1 MVNAGRCDAKSIGK
15 RWSCWTSRP
24 RTIGKRYIF
33 QTPFAKPME
42 AAEWIWRR
50 STQRFPLALE
60 ARSEKCNVFQW
71 LWDVGCCDAET
82 IGKRLIVWTSPPGA
96 SKHVTFFRPRL
107 QNPWQPLNA
116 ATPNPLEKW
125 KTLRFSDLDSKAI
138 GNRLEL

>member
-33 QTPFAKPME
+33 QTPLAKPME

-60 ARSEKCNVFQW
+60 ARSEKCRVFQW
-71 LWDVGCCDAET
+71 LGGGGPNSQAFSNGVGVTASSGFQWLWRRGLKNVT
-82 IGKRLIVWTSPPGA
+82 FSMFLGGG
-96 SKHVTFFRPRL
+96 SKHSGVFQWL
-107 QNPWQPLNA
+107 QCHSLQRISWAL
-116 ATPNPLEKW
+116 KM
-125 KTLRFSDLDSKAI
+125 
-138 GNRLEL
+138 

>member
-33 QTPFAKPME
+33 QTPLAKPME

-60 ARSEKCNVFQW
+60 ARSEKNVAFSNGSGGEVQT
-71 LWDVGCCDAET
+71 V
-82 IGKRLIVWTSPPGA
+82 KRFPMVSVSQPPAVSNGFGGE
-96 SKHVTFFRPRL
+96 V
-107 QNPWQPLNA
+107 
-116 ATPNPLEKW
+116 
-125 KTLRFSDLDSKAI
+125 
-138 GNRLEL
+138 